1 MSTDKTPNLELTT
14 PHLPFSSLPLDP
26 NGPPGNAWGRFG
38 PTDQLGMLNLLTPP
52 VVAAAAKEIISGV
65 RVSLDWPLNK
75 PSYPSYGRDPYI
87 HEIKQKG
94 GPDRVVND
102 DILTFNT
109 QSSTQWD
116 GFRHYGLLLP
126 LMQRRH
132 FRHVIWL
139 ICIKGYLK
147 EQRYYNNV
155 THNQLHSSDTLGI
168 DGPPFTVFFSS
179 ANVYPKN

>member
-1 MSTDKTPNLELTT
+1 MSSDKVPSSDLTT

-26 NGPPGNAWGRFG
+26 SGPTSNAWGRFG

-52 VVAAAAKEIISGV
+52 VIAAAAKEIISCV

-109 QSSTQWD
+109 QSSSQWD
-116 GFRHYGLLLP
+116 GFRHYGLLFTYNAKTASPSCDLAYLYYRVFKGATILQQSHPRPTP
-126 LMQRRH
+126 L
-132 FRHVIWL
+132 V
-139 ICIKGYLK
+139 
-147 EQRYYNNV
+147 
-155 THNQLHSSDTLGI
+155 
-168 DGPPFTVFFSS
+168 
-179 ANVYPKN
+179 